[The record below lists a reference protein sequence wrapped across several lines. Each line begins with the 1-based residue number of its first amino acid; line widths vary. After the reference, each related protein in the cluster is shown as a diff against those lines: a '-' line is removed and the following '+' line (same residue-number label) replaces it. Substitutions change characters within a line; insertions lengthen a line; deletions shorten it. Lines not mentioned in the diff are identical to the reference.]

1 MIKNFMETNCL
12 DVSDELVIV
21 GTCLKN
27 MQPKAYEQ
35 LTKDYVN
42 VYELCLEVTHINM
55 AISKLLGMVTR
66 NKIKKIIFA
75 SVDKSPH
82 CVGMHY
88 IEKELSK
95 GIDLSNVEIL
105 HYVAVD
111 NKLISISKDTISRS
125 KNLSYL
131 EFTNK

>member
-111 NKLISISKDTISRS
+111 NELISISKDTISKS

>member
-35 LTKDYVN
+35 LTKDYDN

-55 AISKLLGMVTR
+55 AITKLLGMVTR
-66 NKIKKIIFA
+66 NKFKKIIFA

-111 NKLISISKDTISRS
+111 NKLISISEDTISKS